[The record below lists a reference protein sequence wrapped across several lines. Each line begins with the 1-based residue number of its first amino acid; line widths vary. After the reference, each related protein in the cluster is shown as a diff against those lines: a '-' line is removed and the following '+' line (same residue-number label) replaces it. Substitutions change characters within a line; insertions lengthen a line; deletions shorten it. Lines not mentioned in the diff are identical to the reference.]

1 VFAASDDGERVGE
14 VAELLRVS
22 VSYVSKAL
30 TRRRTTGEATVRS
43 GRGHKPPKLALA
55 SARVAWRESQPT
67 LDPGRLIFIDE
78 TWTKTNM
85 TRHYGWA
92 EVGHRLVDAV
102 PHGHWNTS
110 TFIAGLR
117 QDGLVAPCVFDG
129 AINGEAFVAYVE
141 QVLAPTLRRG
151 DVVIMDRLGSRRVVG
166 VREAIEG
173 ARARLLYLPPYSPDL
188 NTIEQVFAK
197 LKALPRARA
206 LRTVD
211 ALWKALGDLV
221 SCFPP
226 AECANFLRH
235 AGYFYSS

>member
-1 VFAASDDGERVGE
+1 M
-14 VAELLRVS
+14 
-22 VSYVSKAL
+22 
-30 TRRRTTGEATVRS
+30 
-43 GRGHKPPKLALA
+43 
-55 SARVAWRESQPT
+55 
-67 LDPGRLIFIDE
+67 IFIDE

-102 PHGHWNTS
+102 PHGHWKTS

-117 QDGLVAPCVFDG
+117 CDGLVAPCVFDG

-151 DVVIMDRLGSRRVVG
+151 DIVIMDRLGSHKVAG

-173 ARARLLYLPPYSPDL
+173 AGARLLYLPPYSPDL
-188 NTIEQVFAK
+188 NPIEQAFAK
-197 LKALPRARA
+197 LKALLRARA

-221 SCFPP
+221 PCFSP

-235 AGYFYSS
+235 ARYFYSS

>member
-1 VFAASDDGERVGE
+1 MAVGDAPGFGERWADLAHVE
-14 VAELLRVS
+14 AARADAEKKSLRAAEQDRPDVVA
-22 VSYVSKAL
+22 
-30 TRRRTTGEATVRS
+30 
-43 GRGHKPPKLALA
+43 
-55 SARVAWRESQPT
+55 ARAAWRESQPT
-67 LDPGRLIFIDE
+67 LDPARLIFIDE

-92 EVGHRLVDAV
+92 EVGHRLVDAI

-117 QDGLVAPCVFDG
+117 RDGLVAPGVFDE
-129 AINGEAFVAYVE
+129 AINGEAFLAYVE
-141 QVLAPTLRRG
+141 QVLAPSLRGG
-151 DVVIMDRLGSRRVVG
+151 DIVIMDRLGSHKVAG

-173 ARARLLYLPPYSPDL
+173 AGARLLYLPPYSPDL
-188 NTIEQVFAK
+188 NPIEQVFAK
-197 LKALPRARA
+197 LKAMLRTKA

-221 SCFPP
+221 PCFSP

-235 AGYFYSS
+235 AGYFWSS